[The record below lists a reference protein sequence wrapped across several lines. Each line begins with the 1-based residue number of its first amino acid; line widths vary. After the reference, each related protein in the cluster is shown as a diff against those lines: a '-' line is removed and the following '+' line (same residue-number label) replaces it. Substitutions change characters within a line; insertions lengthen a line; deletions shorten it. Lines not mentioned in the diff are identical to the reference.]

1 MWREHLYRQ
10 TERKDLYE
18 KTNDHSSS
26 GNVLLCAFLPSAILA
41 EGASE
46 PPEELV
52 SSAEPDPTPLLTP
65 EPIPSIHPSTAPPL
79 DSQSDTE
86 LARLYIDN
94 KHRYE
99 KMERSYSQGYV
110 PTVEK
115 GVVTV
120 ILPLLCDGQLQ
131 GDCLRAK
138 VGLGETTGPFVTKN
152 YEKTVERTDQKVND
166 GKDKVSGYYVY
177 FQLDLKQERFMG
189 SYPVTISVTA
199 KDISGALVQE
209 EFTIYVTIREGKDPN
224 ATPGPVVVP
233 EPISEPVVL
242 GPKILVQSCQAVSLE
257 EGAEPGIVNAGDRL
271 RVTVILL
278 NTSKTEALENMMVMA
293 GSPGENFALASPA
306 DSVYIGDMAAGGTIE
321 VTYEYTVRPETPAGQ
336 YVIPLSYDFAYGKGL
351 TGAGTGSARVNI
363 RQPLEMEFALM
374 QLPNEVVISDIVEVN
389 VQAINLSH
397 AKAYNV
403 RAALEAD
410 GLLPSGTA
418 FFGDLDGGTSAE
430 KPLQVQITSL
440 TQGDFPTGK
449 PMGGLPICMRMRRAT
464 K

>member
-1 MWREHLYRQ
+1 M
-10 TERKDLYE
+10 RKQMITLLLAMCFF
-18 KTNDHSSS
+18 
-26 GNVLLCAFLPSAILA
+26 VLFLPSAILA

-99 KMERSYSQGYV
+99 KMERGYSQGYV

-152 YEKTVERTDQKVND
+152 YEKTVERTEQKVND
-166 GKDKVSGYYVY
+166 
-177 FQLDLKQERFMG
+177 
-189 SYPVTISVTA
+189 
-199 KDISGALVQE
+199 
-209 EFTIYVTIREGKDPN
+209 GKDPN

>member
-1 MWREHLYRQ
+1 M
-10 TERKDLYE
+10 RKQMITLLLAMCFF
-18 KTNDHSSS
+18 
-26 GNVLLCAFLPSAILA
+26 VLFLPSAILV

-189 SYPVTISVTA
+189 SYPVTISERY
-199 KDISGALVQE
+199 SQRH
-209 EFTIYVTIREGKDPN
+209 FW
-224 ATPGPVVVP
+224 GP
-233 EPISEPVVL
+233 
-242 GPKILVQSCQAVSLE
+242 
-257 EGAEPGIVNAGDRL
+257 
-271 RVTVILL
+271 
-278 NTSKTEALENMMVMA
+278 
-293 GSPGENFALASPA
+293 
-306 DSVYIGDMAAGGTIE
+306 
-321 VTYEYTVRPETPAGQ
+321 
-336 YVIPLSYDFAYGKGL
+336 
-351 TGAGTGSARVNI
+351 GTGRVY
-363 RQPLEMEFALM
+363 
-374 QLPNEVVISDIVEVN
+374 
-389 VQAINLSH
+389 NLCDH
-397 AKAYNV
+397 
-403 RAALEAD
+403 
-410 GLLPSGTA
+410 P
-418 FFGDLDGGTSAE
+418 GGKRS
-430 KPLQVQITSL
+430 
-440 TQGDFPTGK
+440 
-449 PMGGLPICMRMRRAT
+449 
-464 K
+464 

>member
-1 MWREHLYRQ
+1 M
-10 TERKDLYE
+10 RKQMITLLLAMCFF
-18 KTNDHSSS
+18 
-26 GNVLLCAFLPSAILA
+26 VLFLPSAILV

-99 KMERSYSQGYV
+99 KMERGYSQGYV

-152 YEKTVERTDQKVND
+152 YEKTVERTEQKVND
-166 GKDKVSGYYVY
+166 
-177 FQLDLKQERFMG
+177 
-189 SYPVTISVTA
+189 
-199 KDISGALVQE
+199 
-209 EFTIYVTIREGKDPN
+209 GKDPN

-233 EPISEPVVL
+233 EPISEPGVL